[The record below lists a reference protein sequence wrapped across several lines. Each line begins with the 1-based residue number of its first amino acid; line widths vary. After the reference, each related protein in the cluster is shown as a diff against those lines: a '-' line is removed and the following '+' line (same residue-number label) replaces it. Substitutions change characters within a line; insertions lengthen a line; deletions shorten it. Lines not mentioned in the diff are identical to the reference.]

1 MHAKK
6 RLEWSRHAEHGLAAI
21 HDYIA
26 ADNPKAAES
35 VARHLLESAGK
46 LINFPMIGHEGKRAG
61 TRELVIT
68 KYPYTIIYRLT
79 SEKIRIVAVVHQ
91 SRQYP
96 SK

>member
-6 RLEWSRHAEHGLAAI
+6 RLEWSQRAEHGLAAI

-26 ADNPKAAES
+26 TDNPKAAES
-35 VARHLLESAGK
+35 VARHLLESARK

-79 SEKIRIVAVVHQ
+79 AGKIRIVAVIHQ

-96 SK
+96 